1 MNILFFSPCCCKIT
15 TCVVCPLKGMENGEP
30 FVVQLMKGEELL
42 FFFFFTGTK
51 CNAFIAVCN
60 PKNNSEISNYPC
72 FIDEEIEILKG

>member
-15 TCVVCPLKGMENGEP
+15 TCVVCPLQGMENGEP
-30 FVVQLMKGEELL
+30 FVVQLMKGEELV
-42 FFFFFTGTK
+42 FFFFTGTK

-72 FIDEEIEILKG
+72 FIDEETEILKG